1 MMQLLDLEEIR
12 HANPLPAVVGG
23 MVKLHRSGNE
33 WKACCPLHNER
44 TPSFTIFAGGRRY
57 HCFGCGAHGDV
68 LDLIQHLHGVSLRDA
83 AAMLTGG
90 DLPRIDVAP
99 IPARDD
105 TINRMAEARAVWD
118 YAVPAAGTLAEAY
131 LRWRGID
138 IDPPMSIRFAELP
151 YGKHGEILPCL
162 VACVSSREGPL
173 QGVQRIF
180 LARDG
185 RGKADVPA
193 PKLSLGRIRGGAV
206 RLAGLDDGELIVTEG
221 PETGLSLLQT
231 LQRPV
236 WVACGGSMLPAM
248 EFPPSVRAVAIGGDN
263 DDAGRAKAK
272 EAAEVFSSRG
282 IRTRLFYPP
291 APFGDFNDLL
301 ISGERA

>member
-1 MMQLLDLEEIR
+1 MTALDIPAIR
-12 HANPLPAVVGG
+12 DAHPLPAVVGG
-23 MVKLHRSGNE
+23 MVKLHRAGSE

-44 TPSFTIFAGGRRY
+44 TPSFTIFDGGRRF
-57 HCFGCGAHGDV
+57 HCFGCGASGDV

-90 DLPRIDVAP
+90 NLPRVDVTP
-99 IPARDD
+99 IPTRDD
-105 TINRMAEARAVWD
+105 TINRTAEARAIWD

-151 YGKHGEILPCL
+151 YGKHGDILPCL
-162 VACVSSREGPL
+162 VACVSSPGGPL

-193 PKLSLGRIRGGAV
+193 PKLSLGRVRGGAV
-206 RLAGLDDGELIVTEG
+206 RLAGLDNGELIVTEG

-248 EFPPSVRAVAIGGDN
+248 EFPPSVCAVAIGGDN
-263 DDAGRAKAK
+263 DEAGRAKAK
-272 EAAEVFSSRG
+272 EAAEAFSRRG
-282 IRTRLFYPP
+282 FRTRIFYPP
-291 APFGDFNDLL
+291 APYGDFNEILM
-301 ISGERA
+301 SGERA